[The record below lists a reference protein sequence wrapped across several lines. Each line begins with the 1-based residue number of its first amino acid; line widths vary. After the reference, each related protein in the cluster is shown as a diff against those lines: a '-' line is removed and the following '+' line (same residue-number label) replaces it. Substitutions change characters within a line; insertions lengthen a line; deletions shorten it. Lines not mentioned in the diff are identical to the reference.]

1 VSESVGRCNV
11 EKADHRHPRL
21 LRAGGERP
29 GRHTAESFDEIAPPH
44 SITSSA
50 RAMSVTPYE
59 GPDLRFACRP
69 LLYLGN
75 VG

>member
-29 GRHTAESFDEIAPPH
+29 TH

-50 RAMSVTPYE
+50 RAMSGFGCEIGENKAFDY
-59 GPDLRFACRP
+59 DF
-69 LLYLGN
+69 LLKRL
-75 VG
+75 